1 MLVVMAGATRHA
13 SRPPAYS
20 APAPAPAVQ
29 ARLPPAP
36 AVVRPPAYSA
46 PAPAPRRRTT
56 VRVPA
61 SAGPGSVMTVRTPTG
76 ETVRVT
82 VPQGV
87 YAGSTFE
94 FEYGGSAALPPQR
107 PPRPASSTQPPR
119 PPPAGGA
126 QLMRVQV
133 PPNSG
138 PGASLTVNV
147 PGRGAHRVTVPP
159 NVRAG
164 QYFQFRVH

>member
-1 MLVVMAGATRHA
+1 LLSVPFNFDGASSSRVFFSPHPHA
-13 SRPPAYS
+13 IAATHRCDA
-20 APAPAPAVQ
+20 
-29 ARLPPAP
+29 
-36 AVVRPPAYSA
+36 
-46 PAPAPRRRTT
+46 
-56 VRVPA
+56 
-61 SAGPGSVMTVRTPTG
+61 G

-82 VPQGV
+82 VPQGIS
-87 YAGSTFE
+87 AGQTFE
-94 FEYGGSAALPPQR
+94 FEYGGSAVP
-107 PPRPASSTQPPR
+107 PPRPPR
-119 PPPAGGA
+119 PPPAAAGA

>member
-1 MLVVMAGATRHA
+1 
-13 SRPPAYS
+13 
-20 APAPAPAVQ
+20 
-29 ARLPPAP
+29 
-36 AVVRPPAYSA
+36 
-46 PAPAPRRRTT
+46 
-56 VRVPA
+56 
-61 SAGPGSVMTVRTPTG
+61 MTVRTPTG

-94 FEYGGSAALPPQR
+94 FEYGGSAAPPR
-107 PPRPASSTQPPR
+107 PPRPASHTPPR
-119 PPPAGGA
+119 PPPAAGA

>member
-1 MLVVMAGATRHA
+1 M
-13 SRPPAYS
+13 
-20 APAPAPAVQ
+20 
-29 ARLPPAP
+29 
-36 AVVRPPAYSA
+36 
-46 PAPAPRRRTT
+46 
-56 VRVPA
+56 RVPA

-94 FEYGGSAALPPQR
+94 FEYGGNAAPPR
-107 PPRPASSTQPPR
+107 PPRPASHTPR

>member
-1 MLVVMAGATRHA
+1 
-13 SRPPAYS
+13 
-20 APAPAPAVQ
+20 
-29 ARLPPAP
+29 
-36 AVVRPPAYSA
+36 
-46 PAPAPRRRTT
+46 
-56 VRVPA
+56 
-61 SAGPGSVMTVRTPTG
+61 MTVRTPTG

-94 FEYGGSAALPPQR
+94 FEYGGNAAPPPR
-107 PPRPASSTQPPR
+107 PPRPASHTPPR